1 VRLIRVENGETVV
14 AIESLAERDEEEAGE
29 IQAAPLEVI
38 EGEEDL
44 SDDAADDT
52 VEFETQTDDDDS
64 DE

>member
-1 VRLIRVENGETVV
+1 MV